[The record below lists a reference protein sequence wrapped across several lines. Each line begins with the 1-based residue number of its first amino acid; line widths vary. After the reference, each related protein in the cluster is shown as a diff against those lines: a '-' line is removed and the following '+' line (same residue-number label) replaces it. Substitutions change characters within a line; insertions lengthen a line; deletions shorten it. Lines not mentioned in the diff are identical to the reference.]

1 MPVRKLAV
9 VSAGTAAV
17 AVLVGAAW
25 FGVRSQR
32 ADAPPPAIR
41 TVFVPSGPPEVTLTD
56 TLRMGQTLG
65 ELFDDNGFRGPEAV
79 EVFNLLRR
87 YKNPRSL
94 RPGTVIELIAPL
106 AQGPTESG
114 EPLLASAPKRVNL
127 KPDPDSWLVLDA
139 SMGEWVGRLD
149 SVPVVNDTVK
159 LAGLIQAN
167 MYDARL
173 GGDTTGLESS
183 DVRQLIWA
191 LSEVY
196 QWRIDFYR
204 DVQPGDAYRMLVERE
219 VRPDGSVR
227 AVRVLAAEF
236 RNRDRVLA
244 AVRFHP
250 PGSEPNYY
258 DEKGE
263 SVRRAFLLAPLD
275 FRRVTSG
282 FSSRRFHPVL
292 KRYRAHLGTDYG
304 APTGTPVRATGDGTV
319 TRASWWG
326 GYGRAIEIRHANG
339 FSTRYAHLSRIGVRP
354 GQRVAQGEIIG
365 RVGSTGLSNASHLHY
380 EFLQRGR
387 HRNPTGLKLPPAEPV
402 DPGLRPAFDIE
413 RDRLLAVLESVEM
426 PTLARLADARSEARS
441 AERGE

>member
-1 MPVRKLAV
+1 M
-9 VSAGTAAV
+9 TAAV
-17 AVLVGAAW
+17 AGLAGLGAWLGVGS
-25 FGVRSQR
+25 VR
-32 ADAPPPAIR
+32 ADPPAPSIR

-56 TLRMGQTLG
+56 TLRVGQTLG
-65 ELFDDNGFRGPEAV
+65 ELFDDNGFSGPEAV

-94 RPGTVIELIAPL
+94 RPGTVIQLIAPL

-114 EPLLASAPKRVNL
+114 EPLLASAPNRVYL
-127 KPDPDSWLVLDA
+127 KPDPDSRLVLDA
-139 SMGEWVGRLD
+139 SLGDWVGRLD
-149 SVPVVNDTVK
+149 SVPVVRDTVR

-173 GGDTTGLESS
+173 EGDTAGLGST

-204 DVQPGDAYRMLVERE
+204 DVHPGDAYRALVERE

-244 AVRFHP
+244 AIRFQP
-250 PGSEPNYY
+250 PDGNPNYY

-282 FSSRRFHPVL
+282 FSRRRFHPVL
-292 KRYRAHLGTDYG
+292 RRYRAHPGVDYG
-304 APTGTPVRATGDGTV
+304 APTGTPVRATGDGVV

-339 FSTRYAHLSRIGVRP
+339 FTTRYGHLSRIGVQP

-365 RVGSTGLSNASHLHY
+365 RVGATGLATASHLHY
-380 EFLQRGR
+380 EFLQRGT
-387 HRNPTGLKLPPAEPV
+387 HRNPTGLKLPPAKPVEP
-402 DPGLRPAFDIE
+402 DLRPAFDIE
-413 RDRLLAVLESVEM
+413 RDRLLAVLEGVEM
-426 PTLARLADARSEARS
+426 PTLARLADAGSRARS
-441 AERGE
+441 ADRGE